1 VPQSVLQDI
10 PTTSLAEMLLCVTA
24 KRGMPI
30 RVCETGLDTDQPRVI
45 SVAWQSLEVSIVAG

>member
-1 VPQSVLQDI
+1 
-10 PTTSLAEMLLCVTA
+10 MLLCVTA

-30 RVCETGLDTDQPRVI
+30 HVCETGLDTDQPRVI